1 MVKGY
6 IYRHWIINDK
16 GIEKSYIGQTV
27 NSVNVR
33 WQKNGRG
40 YLFNGKGE
48 KIDSKFSR
56 AIKKYGWNNF
66 HHDIIKTVECET
78 KEELKK
84 VLNLLEEEYIETYD
98 SFYNGYNMTTGG
110 DSRMLDEETRNKIT
124 DAVRKDVVCLN
135 TGEVFHGI
143 LLAYH
148 WATGKYDD
156 KHVSKIC
163 QVCKGQERC
172 AYKHP
177 ETGEKLVWRYK
188 EDYDKMTKEE
198 IETLLNEVNPT
209 REITDS
215 FNELNE
221 NVSYTQNMFK
231 TTLEDKLSPIY
242 NILSPA
248 QTYVFN
254 EYFLN
259 GNTMQEI
266 AERHNVTTTRI
277 GNLTKQVIAK
287 ITNTYSVNE
296 FINLIK

>member
-16 GIEKSYIGQTV
+16 GIEKSYIGQTI
-27 NSVNVR
+27 NELEIR
-33 WQKNGRG
+33 WQNGLG
-40 YLFNGKGE
+40 YTT
-48 KIDSKFSR
+48 IDSKFSK

-66 HHDIIKTVECET
+66 HHDIVETVECGT
-78 KEELKK
+78 KEELKD
-84 VLNLLEEEYIETYD
+84 VLNTLEKTYIETYD
-98 SFYNGYNMTTGG
+98 SFYNGYNSTTGG
-110 DSRMLDEETRNKIT
+110 DSYIMSDEAKNKIT
-124 DAVRKDVVCLN
+124 DAVRQDVVCLN

-156 KHVSKIC
+156 KNISGIC
-163 QVCKGQERC
+163 RCCKGEPDYKTR
-172 AYKHP
+172 YKHP

-221 NVSYTQNMFK
+221 NVSYTQNMFEK
-231 TTLEDKLSPIY
+231 SLNEKLEPVYK
-242 NILSPA
+242 ILSPV

-259 GNTMQEI
+259 GDTMEVI
-266 AERHNVTTTRI
+266 AKRHNVTTTRI
-277 GNLTKQVIAK
+277 GNVTKKIIAK

-296 FINLIK
+296 FYKLLEIK

>member
-6 IYRHWIINDK
+6 IYRHWIVNDK
-16 GIEKSYIGQTV
+16 GIEKSYIGQTI
-27 NSVNVR
+27 NELEIR
-33 WQKNGRG
+33 WQKGLG
-40 YLFNGKGE
+40 YTSGNT
-48 KIDSKFSR
+48 KFSR

-66 HHDIIKTVECET
+66 HHDIVKTVECET

-98 SFYNGYNMTTGG
+98 SFCNGYNMTTGG

-209 REITDS
+209 RENI
-215 FNELNE
+215 
-221 NVSYTQNMFK
+221 VSYNTLNTTYEQVMFK
-231 TTLEDKLSPIY
+231 TTLEEKLSPIY
-242 NILSPA
+242 SILSPA

-259 GNTMQEI
+259 GNTMQEV

>member
-16 GIEKSYIGQTV
+16 GIEKSYIGQTI
-27 NSVNVR
+27 NDLEIR
-33 WQKNGRG
+33 WQKGLG
-40 YLFNGKGE
+40 YTSRNT
-48 KIDSKFSR
+48 KFSR
-56 AIKKYGWNNF
+56 AIKKYGWDNF
-66 HHDIIKTVECET
+66 HHDVIKTVECET

-84 VLNLLEEEYIETYD
+84 VLNLLEKEYIETYD

-110 DSRMLDEETRNKIT
+110 DSCMLDEETRNKIT
-124 DAVRKDVVCLN
+124 DAVRQDVVCLN

-143 LLAYH
+143 LLAYY
-148 WATGKYDD
+148 WATGNND
-156 KHVSKIC
+156 KNITKIC
-163 QVCKGQERC
+163 RCCKGIERM

-209 REITDS
+209 RENI
-215 FNELNE
+215 
-221 NVSYTQNMFK
+221 VSYDTLNTTYEQVMFK
-231 TTLEDKLSPIY
+231 TTLEEKLSPIY
-242 NILSPA
+242 SILSPA

>member
-1 MVKGY
+1 MNKEIYGY
-6 IYRHWIINDK
+6 VYMIRNKVNGKLYFGITVNDFQTRYYGNILK
-16 GIEKSYIGQTV
+16 YTHNEHLKHSIQKYGIENFEINEQFDIAYSEDDLWDLEDMYICLYDT
-27 NSVNVR
+27 
-33 WQKNGRG
+33 
-40 YLFNGKGE
+40 
-48 KIDSKFSR
+48 
-56 AIKKYGWNNF
+56 IK
-66 HHDIIKTVECET
+66 
-78 KEELKK
+78 
-84 VLNLLEEEYIETYD
+84 
-98 SFYNGYNMTTGG
+98 NGYNERRSGSKHKG
-110 DSRMLDEETRNKIT
+110 RGHFNHKEETKNKIT

-242 NILSPA
+242 SILSPA

-296 FINLIK
+296 FYKLLEIK

>member
-16 GIEKSYIGQTV
+16 GIEKSYIGQTI
-27 NSVNVR
+27 NELEIR
-33 WQKNGRG
+33 WQNGLG
-40 YLFNGKGE
+40 YTT
-48 KIDSKFSR
+48 IDSKFSK

-66 HHDIIKTVECET
+66 HHDVIETVECKT
-78 KEELKK
+78 KEELKD
-84 VLNLLEEEYIETYD
+84 VLNSLEKTYIEVYD
-98 SFYNGYNMTTGG
+98 SFYNGYNSTTGG
-110 DSRMLDEETRNKIT
+110 EGYIVSDETRNKIT
-124 DAVRKDVVCLN
+124 DAVRQDVVCLN

-143 LLAYH
+143 LLAYQ
-148 WATGKYDD
+148 WATGHYDNKD
-156 KHVSKIC
+156 ISRIC
-163 QVCKGQERC
+163 RCCKGIERM
-172 AYKHP
+172 AYRHP

-242 NILSPA
+242 SILSPA

>member
-6 IYRHWIINDK
+6 IYRHWIVNDK
-16 GIEKSYIGQTV
+16 GIEKSYIGQTI
-27 NSVNVR
+27 NDLEIR
-33 WQKNGRG
+33 WQKGLG
-40 YLFNGKGE
+40 YTSGNT
-48 KIDSKFSR
+48 KFSR
-56 AIKKYGWNNF
+56 AIKKYGWDNF
-66 HHDIIKTVECET
+66 HHDIVETVECET

-110 DSRMLDEETRNKIT
+110 DSRMLDEETKNKIT

-148 WATGKYDD
+148 WATGHYDNKD
-156 KHVSKIC
+156 VSGIC
-163 QVCKGQERC
+163 RCCKGEPDYKTR
-172 AYKHP
+172 YKHP

-215 FNELNE
+215 FENLNK
-221 NVSYTQNMFK
+221 NVIDKQDMTKS
-231 TTLEDKLSPIY
+231 TLYERLQPVCKMLSPKQ
-242 NILSPA
+242 LM
-248 QTYVFN
+248 VFE

-259 GNTMQEI
+259 GDTMEVI
-266 AERHNVTTTRI
+266 AKRHNVTTTRI

-296 FINLIK
+296 FYKLLEI

>member
-16 GIEKSYIGQTV
+16 GIEKSYIGQTI
-27 NSVNVR
+27 NELEIR
-33 WQKNGRG
+33 WQNGLG
-40 YLFNGKGE
+40 YTSGNT
-48 KIDSKFSR
+48 KFSR

-98 SFYNGYNMTTGG
+98 SFCNGYNMTTGG
-110 DSRMLDEETRNKIT
+110 DSRMLDEETKNKIT
-124 DAVRKDVVCLN
+124 DAVRQDVVCLN

-148 WATGKYDD
+148 WATGNND
-156 KHVSKIC
+156 KNITKIC
-163 QVCKGQERC
+163 RVCKGKDKS

-177 ETGEKLVWRYK
+177 ETGEKLVWAYK
-188 EDYDKMTKEE
+188 NDYDKMTKEE
-198 IETLLNEVNPT
+198 IKERLSEVNVEDMIDYDT
-209 REITDS
+209 
-215 FNELNE
+215 L
-221 NVSYTQNMFK
+221 NVSYEQDMFK
-231 TTLEDKLSPIY
+231 TTLEDKLSSIY
-242 NILSPA
+242 SILSPA

-254 EYFLN
+254 EHILN
-259 GNTMQEI
+259 GETMEI
-266 AERHNVTTTRI
+266 VAKRHNVTTTRI
-277 GNLTKQVIAK
+277 GNLKKQVIAK

>member
-1 MVKGY
+1 MNKNVYGY
-6 IYRHWIINDK
+6 IYMIKNTVNGKIYFGQTIRDFDSRYMGDIAKHTHNDHLRCSIEK
-16 GIEKSYIGQTV
+16 YGIE
-27 NSVNVR
+27 
-33 WQKNGRG
+33 
-40 YLFNGKGE
+40 
-48 KIDSKFSR
+48 
-56 AIKKYGWNNF
+56 NF
-66 HHDIIKTVECET
+66 EITKEFDVAYS
-78 KEELKK
+78 KEELDA
-84 VLNLLEEEYIETYD
+84 LEDLYICIYD
-98 SFYNGYNMTTGG
+98 TMNYKYGFNKTRGG
-110 DSRMLDEETRNKIT
+110 IGNVVPKI
-124 DAVRKDVVCLN
+124 KVVCLN
-135 TGEVFHGI
+135 DSQVFESVKD
-143 LLAYH
+143 AYL
-148 WATGKYDD
+148 WATGHSDSYIT
-156 KHVSKIC
+156 KIC
-163 QVCKGQERC
+163 RVCKGKDKS

>member
-6 IYRHWIINDK
+6 IYRHWLVNDK
-16 GIEKSYIGQTV
+16 GIEKSYIGQTK
-27 NSVNVR
+27 NELEVR
-33 WQKNGRG
+33 WQNGRG
-40 YLFNGKGE
+40 YTN
-48 KIDSKFSR
+48 IDTKFSK
-56 AIKKYGWNNF
+56 AIKKYGWNNIN
-66 HHDIIKTVECET
+66 HEIIETVECKTE
-78 KEELKK
+78 EELKM
-84 VLNLLEEEYIETYD
+84 VLNSLEKAYIEIYD
-98 SFYNGYNMTTGG
+98 SFYNGYNSTTGG
-110 DSRMLDEETRNKIT
+110 DSYLMSDETVAKLRQE
-124 DAVRKDVVCLN
+124 VVCLN

-143 LLAYH
+143 LLAYQ
-148 WATGKYDD
+148 WVTGHYNDKY
-156 KHVSKIC
+156 VSKIC
-163 QVCKGQERC
+163 RCCKGIEQM
-172 AYKHP
+172 AYTHP

-209 REITDS
+209 RENI
-215 FNELNE
+215 
-221 NVSYTQNMFK
+221 VSYNTLNTTYEQVMFK
-231 TTLEDKLSPIY
+231 TTLEEKLSPIY
-242 NILSPA
+242 SILSPA

>member
-1 MVKGY
+1 MNKNVYGY
-6 IYRHWIINDK
+6 IYMIKNTVNGKIYFGQTIHDFDSRYMGDIEKHTHNEHLRCSIEK
-16 GIEKSYIGQTV
+16 YGIE
-27 NSVNVR
+27 
-33 WQKNGRG
+33 
-40 YLFNGKGE
+40 
-48 KIDSKFSR
+48 
-56 AIKKYGWNNF
+56 NF
-66 HHDIIKTVECET
+66 EITKEFDVAYS
-78 KEELKK
+78 KEELDA
-84 VLNLLEEEYIETYD
+84 LEDLYICIYD
-98 SFYNGYNMTTGG
+98 TINYKYGFNKTRGG
-110 DSRMLDEETRNKIT
+110 IGNIVPKI
-124 DAVRKDVVCLN
+124 KVVCLN
-135 TGEVFHGI
+135 DSQVFESVTDAYLWTTGHSDNY
-143 LLAYH
+143 A
-148 WATGKYDD
+148 
-156 KHVSKIC
+156 SKIC
-163 QVCKGQERC
+163 RCCKGIERM

-221 NVSYTQNMFK
+221 NVSYTQNMFEK
-231 TTLEDKLSPIY
+231 SLNEKLKPVY
-242 NILSPA
+242 KILSPA

-259 GNTMQEI
+259 GNTMREI

>member
-16 GIEKSYIGQTV
+16 GIEKSYIGQTI
-27 NSVNVR
+27 NELEIR
-33 WQKNGRG
+33 WQNGLG
-40 YLFNGKGE
+40 YTSGNT
-48 KIDSKFSR
+48 KFSR

-66 HHDIIKTVECET
+66 HHDVIKIVECET

-110 DSRMLDEETRNKIT
+110 DSRMLDEETKNKIT

-209 REITDS
+209 RTITDS
-215 FNELNE
+215 FENLNK
-221 NVSYTQNMFK
+221 NVIDKQDMTKS
-231 TTLEDKLSPIY
+231 TLDERLQPVYK
-242 NILSPA
+242 ILSPA

-259 GNTMQEI
+259 GDTMEVI
-266 AERHNVTTTRI
+266 AKRHNVTTTRI

-296 FINLIK
+296 FYKLLEI